1 MRNISAHICL
11 IVLALFVT
19 ASPGD
24 TTDGDLDPSW
34 VGTGLNWIGASDQI
48 FIGFGVAIQCDNRVL
63 VSGVVNASGEQG
75 AFGIVRFNPDG
86 GSDLTFGGNSVF
98 AFNPATYGAAARD
111 IAVQPDQKIVAVGG
125 MVPSMGGWDVIVLR
139 LLSDGSFDTSFSG
152 DGVVS
157 YDFGEPSRGH
167 ALALQNDGK
176 VVVVGSTGSSIAVA
190 RLTTGG
196 SFDTTFSGDG
206 MATFA
211 APSATEMEGW
221 DVALQP
227 DGKIVIVGTAVIG
240 GGEQVAVLRLNTNGS
255 IDTAFHGDG
264 WSTFD
269 FGADSVGHAVVIQP
283 DGRIVVG
290 GSTDASSA
298 MAVARLVTNGNLD
311 ASFSGDGKA
320 TFDFLWGGDEGWDVA
335 LQGDGKILVA
345 GSATIDGDHL
355 FALVRFQTD
364 GTTDSTFGGYGY
376 VTARYARDAFG
387 YALALQPNDLKILVA
402 GSTDG
407 STVNEKYMAVTRHI
421 GIEGTIFA
429 DGFEC
434 GVAGVWSS
442 SVGP

>member
-1 MRNISAHICL
+1 MRKISAHICL

-24 TTDGDLDPSW
+24 TTDGELDPSW

-48 FIGFGVAIQCDNRVL
+48 FIGFGIAIQCDKRVL
-63 VSGVVNASGEQG
+63 VSGLVNGGGEQG
-75 AFGIVRFNPDG
+75 DFGIVRFNPDG

-98 AFNPATYGAAARD
+98 AFNPATYGAVARD

-125 MVPSMGGWDVIVLR
+125 VVPFMGGWDVIVLR

-152 DGVVS
+152 DGFVT
-157 YDFGEPSRGH
+157 YDFGEPSHGY

-176 VVVVGSTGSSIAVA
+176 VVVVGNTGSSIAVA
-190 RLTTGG
+190 RFTTAG

-206 MATFA
+206 MATFT

-240 GGEQVAVLRLNTNGS
+240 AGEKFAVLRLNASGS
-255 IDTAFHGDG
+255 VDTAFHADG

-283 DGRIVVG
+283 DGRIVVA
-290 GSTDASSA
+290 GSTDTSSA
-298 MAVARLVTNGNLD
+298 IAVARLDANGNLD
-311 ASFSGDGKA
+311 TSFSDDGKA
-320 TFDFLWGGDEGWDVA
+320 TFDFIWGYDEGWDVA
-335 LQGDGKILVA
+335 LQGDGKIIVA

-355 FALVRFQTD
+355 FALVRFQTN
-364 GTTDSTFGGYGY
+364 GETDSTFGGHGY

-387 YALALQPNDLKILVA
+387 YALALQPNDFRILVA
-402 GSTDG
+402 GKTAG
-407 STVNEKYMAVTRHI
+407 SSSSEVYMAVSRHI

-434 GVAGVWSS
+434 GVAGAWSS